1 MKKLHHYILKNIA
14 WALIP
19 AFATLTLIMAAG
31 FCMQL
36 LHQGLDVVRLRGLV
50 PPVFAYC
57 IPMVLPSAF
66 LTAVIMTFGRLSADN
81 ELIAVQ
87 AGGIHLFRLICPVLI
102 AAAGLSVL
110 VAAFQ
115 FETVPRARARIKALQ
130 HQAIKQVLLDKVV
143 LSAKKQLS
151 FPPVYV
157 QYEEVKNGVMLGLVV
172 VKMHNNRPR
181 TIITAESGVIKE
193 DPEGSGWVVF
203 EMQNPVITQF
213 GLQPDAEVM
222 AIIADQ
228 FRMAPLNVGP
238 DPGSVLRQKKH
249 LPLIDLLRELQELR
263 ERVASQPRIDDPDL
277 VRKEQYAKRHDI
289 QVDIRELD
297 RILAARQEKYEKY
310 GVHEPRRLAQIVER
324 NQRLTADAQQEVESL
339 QQDLAACKKELR
351 EVLQQDLES
360 IERQVKL
367 EKKQRELLAKMDA
380 KKKEIE
386 ELEQELAEADTLAL
400 TCERR
405 AAELAE
411 EIRELQQGKNVK
423 MPRLDEVNQQIRWA
437 GDQDEL
443 HSITIRIHKRL
454 VQSVTVLVF
463 AMVGIPV
470 GILASRRRVITAFG
484 ISFAIVLLVFYPLL
498 IVGQLVAKARLL
510 PIAPA
515 MWAGNGLTF
524 LIGACLMVKVVRR

>member
-1 MKKLHHYILKNIA
+1 MKKLQKYILKNIA
-14 WALIP
+14 RALIP

-36 LHQGLDVVRLRGLV
+36 LNQGLDVVRLHGLV

-81 ELIAVQ
+81 ELIAVR
-87 AGGIHLFRLICPVLI
+87 AGGIHLFRLIYPVLI
-102 AAAGLSVL
+102 AAAGLSLV

-130 HQAIKQVLLDKVV
+130 YQALKQILLDKVA
-143 LSAKKQLS
+143 LSARKQLS
-151 FPPVYV
+151 FPPAYV
-157 QYEEVKNGVMLGLVV
+157 QYEEVKDGVMLGLVV
-172 VKMHNNRPR
+172 VEMRNNRLR

-193 DPEGSGWVVF
+193 DPEESGWVVF
-203 EMQNPVITQF
+203 EMKNSVVTR
-213 GLQPDAEVM
+213 GLQPDAEAMTVSGDEVSM
-222 AIIADQ
+222 P
-228 FRMAPLNVGP
+228 FRAHP
-238 DPGSVLRQKKH
+238 DPSRVLRHKKH

-263 ERVASQPRIDDPDL
+263 ERVASQPRVHDPDL
-277 VRKEQYAKRHDI
+277 VRKEQYVKRHNI
-289 QVDIRELD
+289 QVDMRALNGTLEKT
-297 RILAARQEKYEKY
+297 QEKYEKY
-310 GVHEPRRLAQIVER
+310 AVHGPRRQAQLVER

-339 QQDLAACKKELR
+339 QQDQAACTKELQ
-351 EVLQQDLES
+351 EVRQQDLES
-360 IERQVKL
+360 IERQVEL
-367 EKKQRELLAKMDA
+367 EKKQRELLAKIDA

-386 ELEQELAEADTLAL
+386 ELKQELAEADKVAL
-400 TCERR
+400 TSDRS

-411 EIRELQQGKNVK
+411 EIRELQQGKNGK
-423 MPRLDEVNQQIRWA
+423 MQRLEEVNEKIRWA

-443 HSITIRIHKRL
+443 KSITIRIHKRL

-470 GILASRRRVITAFG
+470 GILASRRRVVTAFG

-498 IVGQLVAKARLL
+498 IVGQLVADARLL